1 VRSFIYNSQK
11 RLSKPR
17 ELLLMADEFNK
28 IADRLTTLSSSDY
41 VVARLK
47 HFAHTLGLTHTP
59 SGLLQLPPLS
69 SPRTPR
75 ARAVAAAPRAAG
87 GVDSSA
93 LTQSIDEAGADWE
106 VRQRTLL
113 DLITRY
119 KGIIARAEQEIA
131 AHNAQKG
138 KEDV

>member
-1 VRSFIYNSQK
+1 
-11 RLSKPR
+11 
-17 ELLLMADEFNK
+17 MADEFNK

-138 KEDV
+138 EEDV